1 MLGNTDE
8 SLIIRHTYSATQL
21 SGVQLQL
28 WLFPR
33 CGCFL
38 AVVVPSLWLFPR
50 CGCSLAVVVPSL
62 WLFPRCGCSLAVV
75 IPALW
80 LFPRCGCSLAVVVPS
95 SIDLRTQSISDH
107 LVWFNM
113 LPNHFDA
120 NFRFTTCS
128 VLFACF
134 QTFTP
139 SYAHT
144 KFK

>member
-21 SGVQLQL
+21 SGVALQL

-33 CGCFL
+33 CGYSL
-38 AVVVPSLWLFPR
+38 AVVIPALWLFPR

-75 IPALW
+75 I
-80 LFPRCGCSLAVVVPS
+80 PS

-144 KFK
+144 NLNRKFSQN